1 MSSLVV
7 EKYVLRPFY
16 KEIYQ
21 NNFHQGKVVSQ
32 MVFITYLS
40 GGIAEI
46 LGTIGIGEPQPWPQ
60 LVENGS
66 VSLLKRYIRIGR
78 LRIQTQRFVR
88 QSLKTKT
95 HYVTFG
101 ELQKENDFF
110 INFNSLLRILFTTF

>member
-7 EKYVLRPFY
+7 EKYVFRPFY

-88 QSLKTKT
+88 PSLKTQ
-95 HYVTFG
+95 TFG

-110 INFNSLLRILFTTF
+110 INFNSLLLILFTTF